1 MGGTSF
7 DYDDYEAILH
17 FGRGNMVLS
26 VHGFHVGAVV
36 DIIAIALL
44 FFLPS
49 LRIGLNTRA
58 RGIN

>member
-7 DYDDYEAILH
+7 DYEAILH

-44 FFLPS
+44 LFFLPS

-58 RGIN
+58 QGH